1 VNAGLTPIHHD
12 SRRAVHHGAVQVISC
27 PTRAVDPGT
36 ALALLV
42 LCDGPEGCAAVD
54 VSSGALVRARYSE
67 PAEALAP
74 FDLVRAIIAEDPDGP
89 DPTQPEAVTLA
100 GAPEREGR
108 LRRRQVRRLVAPLL
122 LPAGEQPFGFPGSAA
137 QYWTVPGDR
146 PSLAVL
152 APERPPLVRD
162 RGDGDVVCRFGW
174 AGVQL
179 ELPVAHQPVRR
190 AITGSRSVLSGTDP
204 GQVLGFSPAYLVLAL
219 SDPQDGRCYKVVV
232 GFLPRP

>member
-1 VNAGLTPIHHD
+1 M
-12 SRRAVHHGAVQVISC
+12 QVISC
-27 PTRAVDPGT
+27 PTRAADPGT
-36 ALALLV
+36 NLGLMV

-54 VSSGALVRARYSE
+54 VSSGALVRGRYSA
-67 PAEALAP
+67 PAGSALAP
-74 FDLVRAIIAEDPDGP
+74 FDLVRAVIAEDPDCP
-89 DPTQPEAVTLA
+89 DPTQPEAVALA
-100 GAPEREGR
+100 GPPERVGR

-152 APERPPLVRD
+152 APQRPALVRD
-162 RGDGDVVCRFGW
+162 RGEGDVVCRFGW
-174 AGVQL
+174 AGVEV
-179 ELPVAHQPVRR
+179 ELPVADQPVRR
-190 AITGSRSVLSGTDP
+190 AAGPRSVLTGGDLE
-204 GQVLGFSPAYLVLAL
+204 QLLGFAPTLLVLAL

>member
-1 VNAGLTPIHHD
+1 M
-12 SRRAVHHGAVQVISC
+12 QVISS
-27 PTRAVDPGT
+27 PTRAADPGT
-36 ALALLV
+36 ALALMV

-54 VSSGALVRARYSE
+54 VSSGALVRARYTE
-67 PAEALAP
+67 PAAAPLAP
-74 FDLVRAIIAEDPDGP
+74 FDLVRAVIGEDPDCP
-89 DPTQPEAVTLA
+89 DPTQPEAVALA
-100 GAPEREGR
+100 GAPERAGR

-152 APERPPLVRD
+152 APPRPPVVRD
-162 RGDGDVVCRFGW
+162 RGNGDVACRFGW
-174 AGVQL
+174 GPVDL

-190 AITGSRSVLSGTDP
+190 SAAGSRSLLTGTEL
-204 GQVLGFSPAYLVLAL
+204 GQLLGFPPDLLVLAL
-219 SDPQDGRCYKVVV
+219 SDPQDGRCYKVVA

>member
-1 VNAGLTPIHHD
+1 
-12 SRRAVHHGAVQVISC
+12 VQVISS
-27 PTRAVDPGT
+27 PTRAADPGT
-36 ALALLV
+36 NLGLMV

-54 VSSGALVRARYSE
+54 VSSGALVRGRYSA
-67 PAEALAP
+67 PAGSALAP
-74 FDLVRAIIAEDPDGP
+74 FDLVRAVVAEDPDSP
-89 DPTQPEAVTLA
+89 DPTQPEAVALS
-100 GAPEREGR
+100 GPPERVGR

-152 APERPPLVRD
+152 APQRPALVRD
-162 RGDGDVVCRFGW
+162 RGEGDVVCRFGW
-174 AGVQL
+174 AGVEL
-179 ELPVAHQPVRR
+179 ELPVADQPVRR
-190 AITGSRSVLSGTDP
+190 AAGPRSVLTGADLE
-204 GQVLGFSPAYLVLAL
+204 QLLGFAPTLLVLAL